1 MRKRLLQGM
10 GAMLLGLLLWTL
22 PVSAADQG
30 AVTLT
35 ATGSGASAVLSWP
48 EGTEKEI
55 RSLQLGF
62 QAEGAQQAE
71 LSFEFDAAIGSRIKE
86 YRYQKDTG
94 LLTLYISGSENL
106 HTGDSL
112 TLGEIKA
119 SVKEGSVTFSLRAVP
134 DSLKLVNAASDMQS
148 AELGTV
154 NQVELTASGEAKPD
168 GGGTGTTPDSGNGN
182 GSGNDG
188 SDSDG
193 SGNSGSDSDGSGSN
207 NSGSNGSGSGSSG
220 SGSGSSGSQSSGSG
234 TEAGKNNR
242 NPVSV
247 NKKNPAA
254 VTEDP
259 EKDASSEEKEEE
271 SKTDKE
277 EADKEETEKEETDKA
292 KTEKKEETASPLLKT
307 LGIAAAALAVLAVAV
322 VLVLRLRAD
331 KDSEE

>member
-1 MRKRLLQGM
+1 M

-148 AELGTV
+148 VELGAV

-168 GGGTGTTPDSGNGN
+168 GGGTGTTPDSGNG
-182 GSGNDG
+182 SGNDG
-188 SDSDG
+188 SDSD
-193 SGNSGSDSDGSGSN
+193 
-207 NSGSNGSGSGSSG
+207 GSGSSG
-220 SGSGSSGSQSSGSG
+220 SGSGSSGSQNTGSG

-259 EKDASSEEKEEE
+259 KKEASSEEKEEE
-271 SKTDKE
+271 PKTD
-277 EADKEETEKEETDKA
+277 KEETDKA

-307 LGIAAAALAVLAVAV
+307 LGIAAAVLAVLAVAV

-331 KDSEE
+331 KDEDSIE

>member
-35 ATGSGASAVLSWP
+35 TTGSGASAVLSWP

-148 AELGTV
+148 VELGAV

-193 SGNSGSDSDGSGSN
+193 SG
-207 NSGSNGSGSGSSG
+207 SSG
-220 SGSGSSGSQSSGSG
+220 SGSGSAGSQSSGFG

-259 EKDASSEEKEEE
+259 EKEASSEEKEEE
-271 SKTDKE
+271 PKTD
-277 EADKEETEKEETDKA
+277 KEETDKA

-307 LGIAAAALAVLAVAV
+307 LGIAAAVLAVLAVAV

-331 KDSEE
+331 KDEDSIE

>member
-30 AVTLT
+30 AVTFT

-71 LSFEFDAAIGSRIKE
+71 LSFEFDDAIGSRIKE

-148 AELGTV
+148 VELGAV

-182 GSGNDG
+182 GSG
-188 SDSDG
+188 
-193 SGNSGSDSDGSGSN
+193 
-207 NSGSNGSGSGSSG
+207 SGSSG
-220 SGSGSSGSQSSGSG
+220 SGSGSAGSQSSGFG
-234 TEAGKNNR
+234 TEADKNNR

-259 EKDASSEEKEEE
+259 EKEASSE
-271 SKTDKE
+271 
-277 EADKEETEKEETDKA
+277 
-292 KTEKKEETASPLLKT
+292 EKKEETASPLLKT
-307 LGIAAAALAVLAVAV
+307 LGIAVAVLAVLAVAV

-331 KDSEE
+331 KDEDSIE

>member
-35 ATGSGASAVLSWP
+35 TTGSGASAVLSWP

-148 AELGTV
+148 VELGAV

-193 SGNSGSDSDGSGSN
+193 C
-207 NSGSNGSGSGSSG
+207 GSSG
-220 SGSGSSGSQSSGSG
+220 SGSGSSGSQNTGSG

-259 EKDASSEEKEEE
+259 EKEASSEEKEEE
-271 SKTDKE
+271 PKTD
-277 EADKEETEKEETDKA
+277 KEETDKA

-307 LGIAAAALAVLAVAV
+307 LGIAAAVLAVLAVAV

-331 KDSEE
+331 KDEDSIE

>member
-22 PVSAADQG
+22 SVSAADQG

-148 AELGTV
+148 VELGAV

-168 GGGTGTTPDSGNGN
+168 GGGTGTTPDSGTG
-182 GSGNDG
+182 
-188 SDSDG
+188 
-193 SGNSGSDSDGSGSN
+193 
-207 NSGSNGSGSGSSG
+207 NGSGSGSSG
-220 SGSGSSGSQSSGSG
+220 SGSGSSGSQNTGSG

-259 EKDASSEEKEEE
+259 EKEASSEEKEEE
-271 SKTDKE
+271 PKTD
-277 EADKEETEKEETDKA
+277 KEETDKA

-307 LGIAAAALAVLAVAV
+307 LGIAAAVLAVLAVAV

-331 KDSEE
+331 KDEDSIE

>member
-1 MRKRLLQGM
+1 M

-119 SVKEGSVTFSLRAVP
+119 SVKEGSVTLSLRAVP

-148 AELGTV
+148 AEIGAV
-154 NQVELTASGEAKPD
+154 NQVELTASGETKPD
-168 GGGTGTTPDSGNGN
+168 EGGTGTTPDSGNGN
-182 GSGNDG
+182 GSGSDG
-188 SDSDG
+188 SDSD
-193 SGNSGSDSDGSGSN
+193 SSGSN

-220 SGSGSSGSQSSGSG
+220 SGSQNTGSG

-254 VTEDP
+254 VTEGP
-259 EKDASSEEKEEE
+259 EKEASSEEKEEE
-271 SKTDKE
+271 PKTDKEETDKE

-307 LGIAAAALAVLAVAV
+307 LGIAAAVFAVLAVAV
-322 VLVLRLRAD
+322 VLVLRFRAD
-331 KDSEE
+331 KDSEK

>member
-1 MRKRLLQGM
+1 M

-112 TLGEIKA
+112 TMGEIKA

-148 AELGTV
+148 VELGAV

-193 SGNSGSDSDGSGSN
+193 SG
-207 NSGSNGSGSGSSG
+207 SSG
-220 SGSGSSGSQSSGSG
+220 SGSGSSGSQNTGSG

-259 EKDASSEEKEEE
+259 EKEASSEEKEEE
-271 SKTDKE
+271 PKTD
-277 EADKEETEKEETDKA
+277 KEETDKA

-307 LGIAAAALAVLAVAV
+307 LGIAAAVLAVLAVAV

-331 KDSEE
+331 KDEDSIE

>member
-71 LSFEFDAAIGSRIKE
+71 LSFEFDASIGSRIKE

-148 AELGTV
+148 VELGAV

-182 GSGNDG
+182 GSG
-188 SDSDG
+188 
-193 SGNSGSDSDGSGSN
+193 
-207 NSGSNGSGSGSSG
+207 SGSSG
-220 SGSGSSGSQSSGSG
+220 SGSGSAGSQSSGFG

-259 EKDASSEEKEEE
+259 EKEASSEEKEEE
-271 SKTDKE
+271 PKTD
-277 EADKEETEKEETDKA
+277 KEETDKA

-307 LGIAAAALAVLAVAV
+307 LGIAAAVLAVLAVAV

-331 KDSEE
+331 KDEDSIE

>member
-1 MRKRLLQGM
+1 MTKRLLQGM

-112 TLGEIKA
+112 TMGEIKA

-148 AELGTV
+148 VELGAV

-193 SGNSGSDSDGSGSN
+193 SG
-207 NSGSNGSGSGSSG
+207 SSG
-220 SGSGSSGSQSSGSG
+220 SGSGSSGSQNTGSG

-259 EKDASSEEKEEE
+259 EKEASSEEKEEE
-271 SKTDKE
+271 PKTD
-277 EADKEETEKEETDKA
+277 KEETDKA

-307 LGIAAAALAVLAVAV
+307 LGIAAAVLAVLAVAV

-331 KDSEE
+331 KDEDSIE

>member
-148 AELGTV
+148 VELGAV

-193 SGNSGSDSDGSGSN
+193 SG
-207 NSGSNGSGSGSSG
+207 SSG
-220 SGSGSSGSQSSGSG
+220 SGSGSSGSQNTGSG

-259 EKDASSEEKEEE
+259 EKEASSEEKEEE
-271 SKTDKE
+271 PKTD
-277 EADKEETEKEETDKA
+277 KEETDKA

-307 LGIAAAALAVLAVAV
+307 LGIAAAVLAVLAVAV

-331 KDSEE
+331 KDEDSIE

>member
-1 MRKRLLQGM
+1 M
-10 GAMLLGLLLWTL
+10 GAMLLGLLLWPL
-22 PVSAADQG
+22 SVSAAGQG

-35 ATGSGASAVLSWP
+35 ETETGASAVLSWP

-71 LSFEFDAAIGSRIKE
+71 LSFEFDAAIGSRIRE

-119 SVKEGSVTFSLRAVP
+119 SVKEGSEALTLRAVP
-134 DSLKLVNAASDMQS
+134 DSLKLVNAASDMQQTEVGE
-148 AELGTV
+148 A
-154 NQVELTASGEAKPD
+154 NQVELTVTGEIKPD
-168 GGGTGTTPDSGNGN
+168 GGGSGTTPDSGNGN

-188 SDSDG
+188 S
-193 SGNSGSDSDGSGSN
+193 GNDGSDSD
-207 NSGSNGSGSGSSG
+207 GSGSGSSG
-220 SGSGSSGSQSSGSG
+220 SGSQNTGSE

-259 EKDASSEEKEEE
+259 EKAASSEEKEEE
-271 SKTDKE
+271 PKTDKKE
-277 EADKEETEKEETDKA
+277 TDKEETETEKEKQETEETDKA
-292 KTEKKEETASPLLKT
+292 KTEETANPLLKT
-307 LGIAAAALAVLAVAV
+307 IGIAAAVLAVLAAVV

-331 KDSEE
+331 RDSEE

>member
-1 MRKRLLQGM
+1 M

-148 AELGTV
+148 VELGAV

-168 GGGTGTTPDSGNGN
+168 GGGTG
-182 GSGNDG
+182 SGNDG
-188 SDSDG
+188 SDSD
-193 SGNSGSDSDGSGSN
+193 
-207 NSGSNGSGSGSSG
+207 GSGSSG
-220 SGSGSSGSQSSGSG
+220 SGSGSSGSQNTGSG

-259 EKDASSEEKEEE
+259 EKEASSEEKEEE
-271 SKTDKE
+271 PKTD
-277 EADKEETEKEETDKA
+277 KEETDKA

-307 LGIAAAALAVLAVAV
+307 LGIAAAVLAVLAVAV

-331 KDSEE
+331 KDEDSIE

>member
-1 MRKRLLQGM
+1 M

-35 ATGSGASAVLSWP
+35 TTGSGASAVLSWP

-148 AELGTV
+148 VELGAV

-193 SGNSGSDSDGSGSN
+193 SG
-207 NSGSNGSGSGSSG
+207 SSG
-220 SGSGSSGSQSSGSG
+220 SGSGSAGSQSSGFG

-259 EKDASSEEKEEE
+259 EKEASSEEKEEE
-271 SKTDKE
+271 PKTD
-277 EADKEETEKEETDKA
+277 KEETDKA

-307 LGIAAAALAVLAVAV
+307 LGIAAAVLAVLAVAV

-331 KDSEE
+331 KDEDSIE

>member
-1 MRKRLLQGM
+1 M

-71 LSFEFDAAIGSRIKE
+71 LSFEFDDAIGSRIKE

-148 AELGTV
+148 VELGAV

-182 GSGNDG
+182 GSG
-188 SDSDG
+188 
-193 SGNSGSDSDGSGSN
+193 
-207 NSGSNGSGSGSSG
+207 SGSSG
-220 SGSGSSGSQSSGSG
+220 SGSGSAGSQSSGFG

-259 EKDASSEEKEEE
+259 EKEASSE
-271 SKTDKE
+271 
-277 EADKEETEKEETDKA
+277 
-292 KTEKKEETASPLLKT
+292 EKKEETASLLLKT
-307 LGIAAAALAVLAVAV
+307 LGIAAAVLAVLAVAV

-331 KDSEE
+331 KDEDSIE

>member
-1 MRKRLLQGM
+1 M

-22 PVSAADQG
+22 SVSAADQG

-148 AELGTV
+148 VELGAV

-168 GGGTGTTPDSGNGN
+168 GGGTGTTPDSGTG
-182 GSGNDG
+182 
-188 SDSDG
+188 
-193 SGNSGSDSDGSGSN
+193 
-207 NSGSNGSGSGSSG
+207 NGSGSGSSG
-220 SGSGSSGSQSSGSG
+220 SGSGSSGSQNTGSG

-259 EKDASSEEKEEE
+259 EKEASSEEKEEE
-271 SKTDKE
+271 PKTD
-277 EADKEETEKEETDKA
+277 KEETDKA

-307 LGIAAAALAVLAVAV
+307 LGIAAAVLAVLAVAV

-331 KDSEE
+331 KDEDSIE

>member
-1 MRKRLLQGM
+1 M

-148 AELGTV
+148 VELGAV

-168 GGGTGTTPDSGNGN
+168 GGGTGTTPDSE
-182 GSGNDG
+182 DG
-188 SDSDG
+188 
-193 SGNSGSDSDGSGSN
+193 
-207 NSGSNGSGSGSSG
+207 NGSGSGSSG
-220 SGSGSSGSQSSGSG
+220 SGSGSSGSQNTGSG

-259 EKDASSEEKEEE
+259 EKEASSEEKEEE
-271 SKTDKE
+271 PKTD
-277 EADKEETEKEETDKA
+277 KEETDKA

-307 LGIAAAALAVLAVAV
+307 LGIAAAVLAVLAVAV

-331 KDSEE
+331 KDEDSIE

>member
-62 QAEGAQQAE
+62 QAEGAHQAE
-71 LSFEFDAAIGSRIKE
+71 LSFEFDDAIGSRIKE

-148 AELGTV
+148 VELGAV

-182 GSGNDG
+182 GSG
-188 SDSDG
+188 
-193 SGNSGSDSDGSGSN
+193 
-207 NSGSNGSGSGSSG
+207 SGSSG
-220 SGSGSSGSQSSGSG
+220 SGSGSAGSQSSGFG

-259 EKDASSEEKEEE
+259 EKEASSE
-271 SKTDKE
+271 
-277 EADKEETEKEETDKA
+277 
-292 KTEKKEETASPLLKT
+292 EKKEETASPLLKT
-307 LGIAAAALAVLAVAV
+307 LGIAAAVLAVLAVAV

-331 KDSEE
+331 KDEDSIE

>member
-1 MRKRLLQGM
+1 MTKRLLQGM

-112 TLGEIKA
+112 TMGEIKA

-148 AELGTV
+148 VELGAV

-193 SGNSGSDSDGSGSN
+193 SG
-207 NSGSNGSGSGSSG
+207 SSG
-220 SGSGSSGSQSSGSG
+220 SGSGSSGSQNTGSG

-259 EKDASSEEKEEE
+259 EKEASSEEKEEE
-271 SKTDKE
+271 PKTD
-277 EADKEETEKEETDKA
+277 KEETDKA

-307 LGIAAAALAVLAVAV
+307 LGIAAAVLAVLAVAL

-331 KDSEE
+331 KDEDSIE

>member
-1 MRKRLLQGM
+1 M
-10 GAMLLGLLLWTL
+10 GAMLLGLLLWPL
-22 PVSAADQG
+22 SVSAAGQG

-35 ATGSGASAVLSWP
+35 KTETGASAVLSWP

-62 QAEGAQQAE
+62 QAEGAQQTE
-71 LSFEFDAAIGSRIKE
+71 LSFEFDAAIGSRIRE

-119 SVKEGSVTFSLRAVP
+119 SVKEGSEALTLRAVP
-134 DSLKLVNAASDMQS
+134 DSLKLVNAASDMQQTEVGE
-148 AELGTV
+148 A
-154 NQVELTASGEAKPD
+154 NQVELTVTGEIKPD
-168 GGGTGTTPDSGNGN
+168 GGGSGTTPDSGNGN
-182 GSGNDG
+182 GS
-188 SDSDG
+188 DSD
-193 SGNSGSDSDGSGSN
+193 
-207 NSGSNGSGSGSSG
+207 GSGSGSSG
-220 SGSGSSGSQSSGSG
+220 SGSQNTGSE

-254 VTEDP
+254 VTEGP
-259 EKDASSEEKEEE
+259 EKAASSEEKEEE
-271 SKTDKE
+271 PKTDKKE
-277 EADKEETEKEETDKA
+277 TDKEETETEKEKQETEETDKA
-292 KTEKKEETASPLLKT
+292 KTEETANPLLKT
-307 LGIAAAALAVLAVAV
+307 IGIAAAVLAVLAAAV

-331 KDSEE
+331 RDSEE